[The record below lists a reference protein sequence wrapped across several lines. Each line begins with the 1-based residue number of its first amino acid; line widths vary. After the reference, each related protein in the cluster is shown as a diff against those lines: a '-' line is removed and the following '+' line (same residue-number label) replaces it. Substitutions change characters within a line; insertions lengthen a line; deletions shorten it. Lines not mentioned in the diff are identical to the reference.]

1 MTFRHVLRRRPVRER
16 RPSQKGPSAFDRLLA
31 LSGPGFRQTY
41 VCTHMHAR
49 TCALLSSLSLVI
61 VLPTAT
67 VTHRRARVHACTA
80 HARRW
85 TTDGWP
91 SVTRARPAQ
100 HRRTLHAAA
109 CIQAASCLCRRRTGS
124 RTRRGVLYGT
134 VRGGELGR
142 DRPRPRASIC
152 CHCYTDI
159 CTCKLAFPLFLI
171 PRSTTSKHHAS
182 HACVSAVSSSILASM
197 DG

>member
-67 VTHRRARVHACTA
+67 VTHRRARVHASCMHRPCSSMDGWMA
-80 HARRW
+80 VSHARP
-85 TTDGWP
+85 P
-91 SVTRARPAQ
+91 SPAQ
-100 HRRTLHAAA
+100 EDTACGHKPHAFRRRLVCVAVVPAAA
-109 CIQAASCLCRRRTGS
+109 RAGAYTVRYS
-124 RTRRGVLYGT
+124 TRRGA
-134 VRGGELGR
+134 
-142 DRPRPRASIC
+142 RPG
-152 CHCYTDI
+152 
-159 CTCKLAFPLFLI
+159 
-171 PRSTTSKHHAS
+171 STTPTP
-182 HACVSAVSSSILASM
+182 ACVNLLSLLYRYLHV
-197 DG
+197 